1 MQIDGTGAERRAL
14 FSYSEYFTFSLSH
27 THFPF
32 SRAAIS
38 QRENLPERKGKTF

>member
-1 MQIDGTGAERRAL
+1 MQIDGTGAEEGL

-27 THFPF
+27 THFPL

-38 QRENLPERKGKTF
+38 QGENLPERRGKTF